1 MTDNLPTTDMALYEF
16 IFERKWVK
24 KYTWQQISDVLQYGL
39 NTKAMQKNYKRLSV
53 KMKQPYKPE
62 PIAIVEPVV
71 KKKKKSPSIP
81 IVKPIDDTIVPSI
94 DKFYQFNEV
103 SWEDKEAYIDK
114 VIEWMY
120 KYTAEWFHWKPTP
133 EYLREM
139 IDELLYGDK
148 IVLLEPRFHGKTN
161 TMVCL
166 FAYWMIELRK
176 TVMVIVQGTD
186 HQTNI
191 HNMIVSIF
199 ESAVVI
205 EDYGELIAKK
215 AGRPNYTINL
225 IPKYQHGISFAFFKA
240 ASVAGGYVGLHPD
253 WTHLD
258 DIVQKK
264 IRNDNTFK
272 AFMED
277 FDGNVLDLSP
287 DKTTIS
293 GTRKEL
299 GDFYDMAFERGFLPL
314 HKKAIEFLKGVYP
327 TMDDVI
333 YKKRKY
339 RGKTI
344 IQVESIK
351 QNYLDKIE
359 VKTLNCPNYTLDKIL
374 ARYLTNKNS
383 FFSQMQN
390 EPVPLAG
397 NIFKPHW
404 LKTIPKMEI
413 RPNNKTNVV
422 DPAFGKS
429 YTSSDTAMI
438 ICMMYEGKLLI
449 ADIITGKFPNDEL
462 VDELERVKEVHKLR
476 GTWMEN
482 DYTQITMRY
491 NRDHRI
497 FKIGLDFYTN
507 KKYGD
512 KIARIQQLSD
522 AFRFEQIIFME
533 GCTHYDLFEAQYL
546 RFDGNP
552 KGKWDILDAMASA
565 YRLMYEGEE
574 EEYEDDEW
582 SVIGGSDGYI

>member
-1 MTDNLPTTDMALYEF
+1 MTDNLPTTDMALYEY
-16 IFERKWVK
+16 IYERKWVK
-24 KYTWQQISDVLQYGL
+24 KYSWQHISDSLQFGL
-39 NTKAMQKNYKRLSV
+39 NNKAMQKRYKRLSV
-53 KMKQPYKPE
+53 KMKQPYKP
-62 PIAIVEPVV
+62 ITIVEPVV
-71 KKKKKSPSIP
+71 
-81 IVKPIDDTIVPSI
+81 IDDTPSVIPSKAIVTEPSVSI

-103 SWEDKEAYIDK
+103 SWDDKEAYIDR

-120 KYTAEWFHWKPTP
+120 IYADEWFHWKPTP
-133 EYLREM
+133 AYLREM

-176 TVMVIVQGTD
+176 TVMVIVQSTD
-186 HQTNI
+186 HQVNI
-191 HNMIVSIF
+191 FNMLESIF
-199 ESAVVI
+199 DSTVVVES
-205 EDYGELIAKK
+205 YGKLIKK
-215 AGRPNYTINL
+215 KSARPNYTFTL
-225 IPKYQHGISFAFFKA
+225 IDKYQRGIGFAFFKA
-240 ASVAGGYVGLHPD
+240 ASISGGYVGLHPD

-264 IRNDNTFK
+264 IRNDETFK
-272 AFMED
+272 NFMQD

-287 DKTTIS
+287 NKTTIS

-299 GDFYDMAFERGFLPL
+299 GDFYDMAFDRGFLPL
-314 HKKAIEFLKGVYP
+314 HKKAIEFLRGVYP
-327 TMDDVI
+327 TMEDVN
-333 YKKRKY
+333 YHKRKY

-351 QNYLDKIE
+351 QSYLDRIE
-359 VKTLNCPNYTLDKIL
+359 VKTLGCPNYTLSKIL

-404 LKTIPKMEI
+404 LKSISNIDI
-413 RPNNKTNVV
+413 RPNSKINVV

-429 YTSSDTAMI
+429 YMSSDTAMI

-462 VDELERVKEVHKLR
+462 VDELERVKIVHKLR
-476 GTWMEN
+476 GTWIEN
-482 DYTQITMRY
+482 DFTQITMRY
-491 NRDHRI
+491 NDNHRI
-497 FKIGLDFYTN
+497 FDVGLEFYTN

-522 AFRFEQIIFME
+522 AFRFEQIIFLK

-552 KGKWDILDAMASA
+552 KGKWDILDCLASA
-565 YRLMYEGEE
+565 YRLIYEGDE